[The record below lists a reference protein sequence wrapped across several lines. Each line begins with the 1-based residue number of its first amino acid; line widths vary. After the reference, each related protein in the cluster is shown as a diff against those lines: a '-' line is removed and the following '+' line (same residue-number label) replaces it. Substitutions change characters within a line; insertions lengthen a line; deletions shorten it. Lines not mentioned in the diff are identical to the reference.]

1 MYYLS
6 TNSVLPKPINW
17 NIVQLVQLRI
27 QLFIL
32 VLISL
37 IRLKF
42 VLIKIIGP
50 IGNSVLNISWVGG
63 PSEMF

>member
-42 VLIKIIGP
+42 VLVKIIGP
-50 IGNSVLNISWVGG
+50 IGNSVLNISWVVG